1 MYINSRSGIIIMKT
15 EALYEEVRSLLYQNA
30 EYCYLIYENNQFK
43 RLTDVVHGAV
53 QYENDLTKARL
64 EEQEAKKKFEAPND
78 GSIY

>member
-1 MYINSRSGIIIMKT
+1 MKT

-43 RLTDVVHGAV
+43 RLTDVVHGVV